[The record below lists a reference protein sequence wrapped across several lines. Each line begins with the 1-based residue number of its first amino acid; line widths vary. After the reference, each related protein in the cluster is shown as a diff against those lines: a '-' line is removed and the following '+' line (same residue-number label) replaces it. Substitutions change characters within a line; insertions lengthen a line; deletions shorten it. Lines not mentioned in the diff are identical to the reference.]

1 MTETAARKIIHL
13 DMDAFFA
20 SVEQRD
26 FKQYAGK
33 PLVVGGSPDGRG
45 VVASASYE
53 ARAFGIRSAMSAAQA
68 KRLCPHAIFVYP
80 RFEAYQKA
88 SQAIHEMFKEATEW
102 VEPLSLDEA
111 YLDVTDNKWGE
122 PLAGKVAIRIQKK
135 IYEELGLTAS
145 AGVSN
150 TLFVAKLA
158 SDFKKPR
165 GLTIV
170 RPEEVQDFIAPL
182 AVSKLWGVGP
192 ATEKVLHAL
201 GLYKIVDL
209 RGFPVEALERE
220 LGKQG
225 RFLFKLAF
233 GEDSRTVEPGWERK
247 SYGGETTFQRDLIQ
261 IAEMEAALATISK
274 DLSESLVMDQRKA
287 KTVTLKVRYSDF
299 ETVTRSQTLIRH
311 VSEAR
316 LILETALDLLNSKT
330 EAGLRPIRLLG
341 ISVSQLL
348 NQDDPEQ
355 LWLEF
360 PDQYFRWR

>member
-1 MTETAARKIIHL
+1 MSSIGLRKIIHL

-20 SVEQRD
+20 SIEQRD
-26 FKQYAGK
+26 FPQYAGK
-33 PLVVGGSPDGRG
+33 PLVVGGNPDGRG

-53 ARAFGIRSAMSAAQA
+53 ARAFGVRSAMSAAQA
-68 KRLCPHAIFVYP
+68 KRLCPHAVFVFP
-80 RFEAYQKA
+80 RFEAYQEA
-88 SQAIHEMFKEATEW
+88 SRAIHQMFKEATDL

-111 YLDVTDNKWGE
+111 YLDVTENKWGE
-122 PLAGKVAIRIQKK
+122 PLAGKVAIRLQRK
-135 IYEELGLTAS
+135 IFEELSLTGS
-145 AGVSN
+145 AGVSS

-170 RPEEVQDFIAPL
+170 RPEEVQDFIAPM

-201 GLYKIVDL
+201 GLYKISDL

-225 RFLFKLAF
+225 RFLFQLAL
-233 GEDSRTVEPGWERK
+233 GEDPRVVEPGWERK
-247 SYGGETTFQRDLIQ
+247 SYGGETTFTRDLIQ
-261 IAEMEAALATISK
+261 VKEMESVLSDLAK
-274 DLSESLVMDQRKA
+274 DLAESLVMDQRKA

-299 ETVTRSQTLIRH
+299 ETVTRSHTLSRH
-311 VSEAR
+311 VAESR
-316 LILETALDLLNSKT
+316 PILETVLELLKTKT
-330 EAGLRPIRLLG
+330 EAGLRPVRLLG

-360 PDQYFRWR
+360 PDQYFR

>member
-1 MTETAARKIIHL
+1 MIPEVAIRKIIHL

-26 FKQYAGK
+26 VPQYRGK
-33 PLVVGGSPDGRG
+33 PLVVGGNPEGRG

-68 KRLCPHAIFVYP
+68 KRLCPHAVFVFP
-80 RFEAYQKA
+80 RFEAYQEA
-88 SQAIHEMFKEATEW
+88 SRAIQSIFKEATDL

-111 YLDVTDNKWGE
+111 YLDVTENKWGE
-122 PLAGKVAIRIQKK
+122 PLAGRVAIQIQKK
-135 IYEELGLTAS
+135 ILAELGLTAS

-170 RPEEVQDFIAPL
+170 KPDEVQDFIGPL
-182 AVSKLWGVGP
+182 PVSRLWGVGP

-201 GLYKIVDL
+201 GLFKIADL
-209 RGFPVEALERE
+209 RAFPVEALERE

-225 RFLFKLAF
+225 RFLFSLAF
-233 GEDSRTVEPGWERK
+233 GQDRRTVEPGWERK

-261 IAEMEAALATISK
+261 FPEMEKVLETLAK
-274 DLSESLVMDQRKA
+274 DLSDSLNADQRKA
-287 KTVTLKVRYSDF
+287 KTITLKVRYSDF
-299 ETVTRSQTLIRH
+299 ETVTRSQTLPRYVAEFGPIF
-311 VSEAR
+311 
-316 LILETALDLLNSKT
+316 ETAMELLGSKT
-330 EAGLRPIRLLG
+330 EAGLRPVRLLG

-348 NQDDPEQ
+348 SRNDPEQ
-355 LWLEF
+355 LCLEF
-360 PDQYFRWR
+360 PDQYFR